1 MHELYS
7 AIGMNFANKISERIA
22 LRQLYF
28 CFYYFLIRTLY
39 LNVNI
44 CRLQSDG
51 TTLKVQAKAFQ
62 SKSDKGAIDY
72 QLTDSSGYISSVFSI
87 NSDGEIEALQ
97 SLDYENSPQTY
108 TLKIVGTEKSTWL
121 SSASQVSC
129 FVWVSRF

>member
-1 MHELYS
+1 M
-7 AIGMNFANKISERIA
+7 
-22 LRQLYF
+22 
-28 CFYYFLIRTLY
+28 
-39 LNVNI
+39 
-44 CRLQSDG
+44 QSDG

-121 SSASQVSC
+121 SSASQVSF